1 MSSVWG
7 WFASTTTQT
16 AAKIV
21 EDTKKNVATT
31 SSMFST
37 IDLSSIAS
45 TITSIAKDVPATLNE
60 KENTSAAA
68 SQQQQKKQ
76 FMLPWEPV
84 DNPNS
89 SAIREKILTLSKDEN
104 TFLVPPPASELMA
117 NAVPQYSYQ
126 SDPEPAT
133 KMLEADPVL
142 GAKRFMLV
150 PRKIDENTFWS
161 NYFYRVHLI
170 KNSFGNSNVTIPS
183 KAALSAT
190 NRPATPTVT
199 SSTTTNAT
207 TAAAVVGTAA
217 VATANDP
224 KLEIPSTGDQKKW
237 EESIRTELAME
248 NSSNALNNGDS
259 DNFEMLDDDELLA
272 GVDVDDE

>member
-1 MSSVWG
+1 
-7 WFASTTTQT
+7 
-16 AAKIV
+16 
-21 EDTKKNVATT
+21 
-31 SSMFST
+31 MFST

-45 TITSIAKDVPATLNE
+45 TITSIAKDVPTTLNG
-60 KENTSAAA
+60 KENASSTASQ

-76 FMLPWEPV
+76 YMLPWEPV

-89 SAIREKILTLSKDEN
+89 SAIREKILALSKDEN

-117 NAVPQYSYQ
+117 NAVPQYSFQ

-170 KNSFGNSNVTIPS
+170 KNSFGNINVTIPS

-190 NRPATPTVT
+190 NRPATPTVA
-199 SSTTTNAT
+199 SPPNNA
-207 TAAAVVGTAA
+207 AAAVTAMATAA
-217 VATANDP
+217 VATTANEP
-224 KLEIPSTGDQKKW
+224 KSEIPSTGDQKKW

-248 NSSNALNNGDS
+248 NSSNALNGGDS